1 MLAMLGAGSGTGGIM
16 LAARGARQTQRRTA
30 NLVLLMASIFTARG
44 TCCSIP
50 LQPTATDLAAAKAR
64 GSIALWGVSRPRAR
78 PVQPWELRLFFPQR
92 SDGDMQQQLGL
103 RTQVDADRTIMSI
116 AGVAVLGVVAS
127 LALLDGSSAAPDPV
141 RTGLGYAAAATPFL
155 AISANVVL
163 PDQTRAL
170 LVNAWRLNPTYRRRQ
185 TYHEAG
191 HFLIGYL
198 LGLEVEGY
206 DAATGA
212 GASSAVRFSRADAV
226 DARSHATL
234 DGLAVLSM
242 GGVAAEVIACGD
254 AEGGIADVAQL
265 RALMA
270 AASPPI
276 ATKLEQDDR
285 VRWGTLMA
293 LTLLQQHRA
302 ALDALAVAFD
312 DAASVGECVTAIE
325 AAASS
330 ATAAGAQQNGPR

>member
-1 MLAMLGAGSGTGGIM
+1 
-16 LAARGARQTQRRTA
+16 
-30 NLVLLMASIFTARG
+30 V
-44 TCCSIP
+44 
-50 LQPTATDLAAAKAR
+50 
-64 GSIALWGVSRPRAR
+64 
-78 PVQPWELRLFFPQR
+78 
-92 SDGDMQQQLGL
+92 
-103 RTQVDADRTIMSI
+103 
-116 AGVAVLGVVAS
+116 
-127 LALLDGSSAAPDPV
+127 
-141 RTGLGYAAAATPFL
+141 
-155 AISANVVL
+155 
-163 PDQTRAL
+163 
-170 LVNAWRLNPTYRRRQ
+170 
-185 TYHEAG
+185 
-191 HFLIGYL
+191 
-198 LGLEVEGY
+198 
-206 DAATGA
+206 
-212 GASSAVRFSRADAV
+212 
-226 DARSHATL
+226 
-234 DGLAVLSM
+234 